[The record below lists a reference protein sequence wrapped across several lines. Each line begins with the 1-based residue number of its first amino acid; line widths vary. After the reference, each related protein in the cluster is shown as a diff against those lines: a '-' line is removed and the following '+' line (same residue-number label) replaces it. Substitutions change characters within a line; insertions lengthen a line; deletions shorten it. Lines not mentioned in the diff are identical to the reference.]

1 MTREARLTW
10 QGREHAVFYE
20 WYRAK
25 SPRWA
30 WCIRRDGLTVA
41 DGVLADSGCRGKMV
55 DGGNAPAE
63 LLRAV
68 VKARPD
74 GEEAKGLASAVC
86 CEDGKCADCRAVK
99 LTHRRVT
106 SEVASRAR
114 RLFDKIP
121 DDGRE
126 ARRQRNKFRAS
137 LASEARPALVQ
148 QRGPRSRP

>member
-1 MTREARLTW
+1 MTRESALTW
-10 QGREHAVFYE
+10 QGQECAAFYE

-30 WCIRRDGLTVA
+30 WCVRRDGLTIA
-41 DGVLADSGCRGKMV
+41 DGVLTANGCRGKMV
-55 DGGNAPAE
+55 DGGDAPVD

-68 VKARPD
+68 STARPE
-74 GEEAKGLASAVC
+74 GGEAKGLASAVC

-99 LTHRRVT
+99 LADRRVAR
-106 SEVASRAR
+106 EVASRAR

-126 ARRQRNKFRAS
+126 ERRRRSNIRAS
-137 LASEARPALVQ
+137 LASEAQPALAK